1 MERPARDIDQGLI
14 RELAAL
20 LTETDLS
27 EIEIEQ
33 NGLRVRVARTV
44 TVAAIAAPTPS
55 PAQAAPAQPVAGSR
69 PGQSADGGLVPGT
82 VTSPMVG
89 TAYRAP
95 EPNAAPFVEVGS
107 TVRQG
112 QTLLIVEAMKTM
124 NPIVAPHAGTVTAIL
139 VQDAQPVEFGEPLI
153 VIE

>member
-33 NGLRVRVARTV
+33 NGLRIRVARTI
-44 TVAAIAAPTPS
+44 TVAAVG
-55 PAQAAPAQPVAGSR
+55 PAQSLAPAATAQLAAGAK
-69 PGQSADGGLVPGT
+69 PGTSADGGLKPGT

-89 TAYRAP
+89 TAYRSP
-95 EPNAAPFVEVGS
+95 EPGAAPFVEVGS

-112 QTLLIVEAMKTM
+112 QALLIVEAMKTM

>member
-1 MERPARDIDQGLI
+1 MERPERDIDQGLI

-33 NGLRVRVARTV
+33 NGLRIRVARSI
-44 TVAAIAAPTPS
+44 TVAAIGPAPLPS
-55 PAQAAPAQPVAGSR
+55 TAVPAQPAAGAKSAA
-69 PGQSADGGLVPGT
+69 SADGGLKPGT

-89 TAYRAP
+89 TAYRSP
-95 EPNAAPFVEVGS
+95 EPGAAAFVEVGS
-107 TVRQG
+107 AVRQG

-124 NPIVAPHAGTVTAIL
+124 NPIVAPHSGTVTAIL